1 MSPARGVGAAA
12 GIPWRPVAGL
22 TVAGTGLLAVA
33 AIWVTS
39 PIAGTALTVGVPVL
53 AAATAYL
60 LDEAATEAVAATP
73 TSLRVRSGSRL
84 ASAVGVLAI
93 GAVGIAALALRS
105 ETSAR
110 LGIMLWLTGCAL
122 VAVAASATL
131 RRRLAEPGDVVA
143 GGLMALVLALAIAH
157 PLDRWVDLFPMDAG
171 QRWGGSLVVWGAI
184 AAVAIVA
191 ILAATRD
198 PLD

>member
-1 MSPARGVGAAA
+1 MSPARGVRAAA

-22 TVAGTGLLAVA
+22 TAAGTGLLAVA

-39 PIAGTALTVGVPVL
+39 PISGTALTVGVPVL

-73 TSLRVRSGSRL
+73 TSLRARSGSRL
-84 ASAVGVLAI
+84 ASAVAVLAI

-105 ETSAR
+105 DTSAR

-122 VAVAASATL
+122 VAVSASAVL
-131 RRRLAEPGDVVA
+131 RRRVAEPGEAVA
-143 GGLMALVLALAIAH
+143 GGVIGLVLVLAIVH
-157 PLDRWVDLFPMDAG
+157 PLDRWVDLLPTEAG
-171 QRWGGSLVVWGAI
+171 QRWGGSLLVWGAV
-184 AAVAIVA
+184 AMVAVMV
-191 ILAATRD
+191 LVAATRD
-198 PLD
+198 PMD

>member
-157 PLDRWVDLFPMDAG
+157 PLDRWVDLFPTDAG
-171 QRWGGSLVVWGAI
+171 QRWGGSLVVWCAI

-191 ILAATRD
+191 TLAATRD

>member
-1 MSPARGVGAAA
+1 MRIGVSITA
-12 GIPWRPVAGL
+12 G
-22 TVAGTGLLAVA
+22 
-33 AIWVTS
+33 
-39 PIAGTALTVGVPVL
+39 
-53 AAATAYL
+53 
-60 LDEAATEAVAATP
+60 
-73 TSLRVRSGSRL
+73 
-84 ASAVGVLAI
+84 AI

-105 ETSAR
+105 DTSAR

-143 GGLMALVLALAIAH
+143 GGLMALVLALAIGH
-157 PLDRWVDLFPMDAG
+157 PLDRWVDLFPTDAG
-171 QRWGGSLVVWGAI
+171 QRWGGSLVVWCAI

-191 ILAATRD
+191 TLAATRD

>member
-1 MSPARGVGAAA
+1 MS
-12 GIPWRPVAGL
+12 
-22 TVAGTGLLAVA
+22 
-33 AIWVTS
+33 
-39 PIAGTALTVGVPVL
+39 
-53 AAATAYL
+53 
-60 LDEAATEAVAATP
+60 D
-73 TSLRVRSGSRL
+73 
-84 ASAVGVLAI
+84 
-93 GAVGIAALALRS
+93 
-105 ETSAR
+105 TSAR
-110 LGIMLWLTGCAL
+110 LGIMLWLTGCSL

-157 PLDRWVDLFPMDAG
+157 PLDRWVDLFPTDAG

-191 ILAATRD
+191 TLAATRD

>member
-1 MSPARGVGAAA
+1 M
-12 GIPWRPVAGL
+12 
-22 TVAGTGLLAVA
+22 AGTGLLAVA

-105 ETSAR
+105 DTSAR

-157 PLDRWVDLFPMDAG
+157 PLDRWVDLFPTDAG
-171 QRWGGSLVVWGAI
+171 QRWGGSLVVWCAI

-191 ILAATRD
+191 TLAATRD